1 MMPTVDLTA
10 APYPMSGL
18 PLHRERLRD
27 AIAAMLEQG
36 PSTLAEELSVLINGL
51 DPKIRELIHARTGAL

>member
-10 APYPMSGL
+10 APYPMRGL

-27 AIAAMLEQG
+27 AIAAMGPNDQAAELVKLIRAMPPAMREVIRANLE
-36 PSTLAEELSVLINGL
+36 E
-51 DPKIRELIHARTGAL
+51 